1 MTVGEAEHATV
12 VVARAGKI
20 DPPPFVPLR
29 HGEPGVID
37 AAFVLVDEHKC
48 VGRRRGN
55 DFGKLMPTRAVLRV
69 GDVIHVHVH
78 RDAAEAGDLAPVANG
93 GTVRRTLVNL
103 DRVVVLE
110 KNAGA
115 DVFVSGIRVG
125 IALDPRRRSGGP
137 TATRTAP
144 NGGVGWQVVVVV
156 VDVHLPA
163 ELQLAVVVHAGNLV
177 GLALGTAKRREQ
189 QAGENGDDRNHDQQ
203 LDQGKAL
210 SQQAAKRLFRNYFF
224 HCCVVSRVVKI
235 YLNRKPAPTKN

>member
-1 MTVGEAEHATV
+1 MTIGEAEHATV

-29 HGEPGVID
+29 HGEAGVID
-37 AAFVLVDEHKC
+37 AAFVLVDEHKG
-48 VGRRRGN
+48 VGRRRGD
-55 DFGKLMPTRAVLRV
+55 DFGKLMPTRAVLWV
-69 GDVIHVHVH
+69 GDVIHMHVH

-93 GTVRRTLVNL
+93 GMVRRTLVNL

-144 NGGVGWQVVVVV
+144 NGGVRRQVIVVV

-163 ELQLAVVVHAGNLV
+163 ELKLAVVVHAGNLV
-177 GLALGTAKRREQ
+177 SLALGTAKGREQ
-189 QAGENGDDRNHDQQ
+189 QAGKNGDDRNNDQQ
-203 LDQGKAL
+203 LDQSKAL
-210 SQQAAKRLFRNYFF
+210 SRQAAKFLFRNCFF
-224 HCCVVSRVVKI
+224 H
-235 YLNRKPAPTKN
+235 